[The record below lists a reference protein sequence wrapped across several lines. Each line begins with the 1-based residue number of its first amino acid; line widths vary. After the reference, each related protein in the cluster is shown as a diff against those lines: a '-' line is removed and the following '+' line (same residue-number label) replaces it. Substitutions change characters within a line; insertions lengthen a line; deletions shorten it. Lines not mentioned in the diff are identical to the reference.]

1 MKVGAPDT
9 TATAGAPKSRKN
21 SNQII
26 PRQSP
31 VSSLKAR
38 MNRVNVPLSFLRRGN
53 VLAANAMGLIFTSS
67 AGGLIFLLT
76 VYLQQ
81 ILNFSAL
88 AAGVAFLP
96 PALIFFFVGGWGS
109 SWLTNR
115 IGMKPVLIL
124 SMGLV
129 TVGSALLIPI
139 TVASGYF
146 GILPGLVVWSLG
158 ASIGF
163 VALSIAAVAGTQH
176 GEEGLA
182 SGLINTSE
190 RIGFPL
196 GLAVLLT
203 IATTADPAPVGAAS
217 PSLASLVGG
226 FQYAFLAALIAL
238 RIRNQKPPPG
248 WSSTPQ

>member
-31 VSSLKAR
+31 VPSLKAR

-81 ILNFSAL
+81 ILNFSAP

-96 PALIFFFVGGWGS
+96 TGPD
-109 SWLTNR
+109 
-115 IGMKPVLIL
+115 IL
-124 SMGLV
+124 LRWRMGV
-129 TVGSALLIPI
+129 IMAHES
-139 TVASGYF
+139 YR
-146 GILPGLVVWSLG
+146 
-158 ASIGF
+158 
-163 VALSIAAVAGTQH
+163 H
-176 GEEGLA
+176 E
-182 SGLINTSE
+182 
-190 RIGFPL
+190 
-196 GLAVLLT
+196 
-203 IATTADPAPVGAAS
+203 AS
-217 PSLASLVGG
+217 PHTFNGTRHRWLCIIDPDYRCQWLFRHTARTRSLVARS
-226 FQYAFLAALIAL
+226 QHRLC
-238 RIRNQKPPPG
+238 
-248 WSSTPQ
+248 STEHRRR